1 MALTLTVNPNT
12 TQLSRNPVWAKLT
25 TNNYQTTAGTKASLR
40 LEVTGTGAT
49 ATQTITIPFNGI
61 TVVMTF
67 FVGSVNGSGIQ
78 LRTAGALSLANFI
91 LQLAADFATNYHIA
105 DAYDITTDA
114 TAVIFTAK
122 QAGTAYNFI
131 SPSDTTT
138 DLAIGTNTVGVDEV
152 LREDFRIALD
162 VYLEETYASGT
173 YTKVHSKQQI
183 PVSNACLFNIADAL
197 HRYMGT
203 DKPTYGLAAITLCT
217 GILRRYKI
225 RYAEKYSSVT
235 DEYMGVTESSVC
247 YVLKGGIS
255 FIEERYAPTF
265 LTGYITSNQKFL
277 TWQPRTKTVVQSQ
290 PEYLNFFVPSS
301 TTTIKLKAK
310 LYYTDNTTLTVTA
323 LTKTPTVQNELYILP
338 VGYTEIIAP
347 SATKTVSKYQVW
359 VENQSDVVK
368 SEVFT
373 YKLTAKTEIDQHL
386 FLFESSLGAWETL
399 RTSGE
404 QVKAVAIETQIAQ
417 RQNEILTYT
426 SLGEFEKFDATGT
439 STFTQST
446 GFKTKEDI
454 DWLEDLLYSKNVV
467 EVIGGEHLP
476 VIINTAGIT
485 KYKTRDNLYA
495 FTFEYAYAFNNKAP
509 KGGVPM

>member
-1 MALTLTVNPNT
+1 MALTLTVNPNV

-25 TNNYQTTAGTKASLR
+25 TNNYQTTAGTKAALR

-49 ATQTITIPFNGI
+49 ATQTITLPFNGKTI
-61 TVVMTF
+61 VMTF

-91 LQLAADFATNYHIA
+91 LQLAEDFATNYHIA
-105 DAYDITTDA
+105 DAYDITTDS

-122 QAGTAYNFI
+122 ESGTAYNFL
-131 SPSDTTT
+131 SPSETTT
-138 DLAIGTNTVGVDEV
+138 DIAIGTNTVAVDEV
-152 LREDFRIALD
+152 LRENFRIALD
-162 VYLEETYASGT
+162 VYLEQTYASGT
-173 YTKVHSKQQI
+173 YTKIHSKQQI
-183 PVSNACLFNIADAL
+183 PISNVCLFNIADAL

-235 DEYMGVTESSVC
+235 DDYLGVTQSDVC

-265 LTGYITSNQKFL
+265 LTGYITTNLKFL
-277 TWQPRTKTVVQSQ
+277 TWQPRTKTVVKTQ
-290 PEYLNFFVPSS
+290 PEYLNYFVPPS

-323 LTKTPTVQNELYILP
+323 LTKTPTAQNELYILP
-338 VGYTEIIAP
+338 VGYNVIIAP
-347 SATKTVSKYQVW
+347 SATKTVSKYEVW

-373 YKLTAKTEIDQHL
+373 YKLSTKVEVDQHL
-386 FLFESSLGAWETL
+386 FLFESSLGSWETL

-404 QVKAVAIETQIAQ
+404 HVKAVAIETQIAQ
-417 RQNEILTYT
+417 RQNEILSYT
-426 SLGEFEKFDATGT
+426 SDGEFEKFEATGT
-439 STFTQST
+439 NTFTQST